1 VATPS
6 DYAWASSALLRP
18 IRQQA
23 LRPVVRSLAS
33 LLSAVGIQCVGSGL
47 LGVLTP
53 IRAQIEGFPTIAI
66 GALGTAYY
74 VGFVTG
80 CLYGPRVIRRVGHV
94 RTFAALAAI
103 AASSVLILAMLVH
116 VVPWIALR
124 GLLGFCFAGLSM
136 IIESWLNGGADKD
149 IRGRLL
155 SIYMVVNM
163 AGLTGGKM
171 LLAAADPSGF
181 VLFGIVS
188 ICISLALVPIALT
201 RSVVPSPP
209 EHTALRLSHLYR
221 TAPIG
226 VVGCLAVGVA
236 NSAFWSL
243 GPVFAEVRLA
253 SVTGVAAFMSVVVVG
268 AVVGQWP
275 LGWLSD
281 RIDRRYVIMVG
292 CVAAALAAVA
302 LAYLAGRSLAILL
315 AASFAFGMAAL
326 PIYSLCLAHA
336 NDYGASD
343 DFVEISSGLLL
354 VFGAGAIVGP
364 LLASMVMSAVGPAGL
379 FLFTAPIH
387 LALAGFA
394 VWRMTRRAQ
403 APVEERTVFKE
414 VPQTS
419 PALYQLDP
427 RAAGD
432 AGSKGPA
439 GSQAAKPAG

>member
-1 VATPS
+1 MTAPS
-6 DYAWASSALLRP
+6 GYARAADAIVQP
-18 IRQQA
+18 IREHA
-23 LRPVVRSLAS
+23 LRPVVRSLTS
-33 LLSAVGIQCVGSGL
+33 LFSAVAILFVGSGL

-53 IRAQIEGFPTIAI
+53 IRAQIDGFPTIAI
-66 GALGTAYY
+66 GALGTSYY
-74 VGFVTG
+74 VGFIAG
-80 CLYGPRVIRRVGHV
+80 CLYGPRIIRRVGHV

-103 AASSVLILAMLVH
+103 AASGVLVLAMLVH
-116 VVPWIALR
+116 LVSWIALR
-124 GLLGFCFAGLSM
+124 GLLGFCFAGLYM

-171 LLAAADPSGF
+171 LLATGEPSTF

-188 ICISLALVPIALT
+188 ICISLALVPISLT

-209 EHTALRLSHLYR
+209 EHVALRLDRLYE

-226 VVGCLAVGVA
+226 VVGCLAVGMA

-243 GPVFAEVRLA
+243 GPVFAEVRFA

-268 AVVGQWP
+268 AVAGQWP

-281 RIDRRYVIMVG
+281 RIDRRYVIILG
-292 CVAAALAAVA
+292 CVAAAVAALVLAQM
-302 LAYLAGRSLAILL
+302 AGRSASMLL
-315 AASFAFGMAAL
+315 AASFIFGITAL
-326 PIYSLCLAHA
+326 PIYSLCVAHA
-336 NDYGASD
+336 NDYGASE
-343 DFVEISSGLLL
+343 DFIEISSGLLL
-354 VFGAGAIVGP
+354 LFGAGAMIGP
-364 LLASMVMSAVGPAGL
+364 LVASIAMSAAGPAGL

-387 LALAGFA
+387 LGLASFA
-394 VWRMTRRAQ
+394 VWRMFRRSR
-403 APVEERTVFKE
+403 APAEERTVFKE

-427 RAAGD
+427 RSAAETD
-432 AGSKGPA
+432 GP
-439 GSQAAKPAG
+439 SQKR

>member
-1 VATPS
+1 MTAPS
-6 DYAWASSALLRP
+6 GYAWTTNALVQP
-18 IRQQA
+18 IREQA

-33 LLSAVGIQCVGSGL
+33 LLSAVGIQCLGSGL

-53 IRAQIEGFPTIAI
+53 IRAQIEGFPTVAI

-74 VGFVTG
+74 IGFVTG
-80 CLYGPRVIRRVGHV
+80 CLYGPRIIGWVGHV

-103 AASSVLILAMLVH
+103 AASSVLMLAMLVH
-116 VVPWIALR
+116 VVPWIVLR

-136 IIESWLNGGADKD
+136 IIESWLNGGADRN

-171 LLAAADPSGF
+171 LLAVADPSGF
-181 VLFGIVS
+181 VLFGMVS

-209 EHTALRLSHLYR
+209 EHTTLRLRHLYQI
-221 TAPIG
+221 APIG

-253 SVTGVAAFMSVVVVG
+253 SITGVAAFMSVVVVG

-275 LGWLSD
+275 LGRLSD
-281 RIDRRYVIMVG
+281 RIDRRYVIMFG
-292 CVAAALAAVA
+292 CLAAATAALA
-302 LAYLAGRSLAILL
+302 LAYLAERSLAILL
-315 AASFAFGMAAL
+315 AASFAFGMTAL

-336 NDYGASD
+336 NDYGASE
-343 DFVEISSGLLL
+343 DFIEISSGLLL

-364 LLASMVMSAVGPAGL
+364 LVASMVMSALGPAGL
-379 FLFTAPIH
+379 FLFTAPVH

-394 VWRMTRRAQ
+394 VWRMTRRAP
-403 APVEERTVFKE
+403 APIEERTVFKE

-432 AGSKGPA
+432 AASGGSGA
-439 GSQAAKPAG
+439 SRTAS